1 MIRTGNK
8 SNEREGFVHRMVV
21 SHAASFPEALAV
33 ASTQGR
39 LTYAELNARANQ
51 LAHRLQDLGVT
62 QESVVGL
69 WLTRSP
75 WLIISALAVLKAG
88 GAYLPLD
95 PANPPDRL
103 HFMLS
108 DSGAKVVLTEAAM
121 AEATGG
127 TNCPTLFVDS
137 LPESDESEPCDVES
151 HPDGLAY
158 VIYTSGSTGLP
169 KGVEITHANL
179 ANLVAWHNRAFSI
192 SSADRA
198 SHLAGLGFDASVW
211 ETWPY
216 LAAGASLHLA
226 DFDIRMSPEQLMSWL
241 VKKEISIGFVPTP
254 LAEKVL
260 ARPWP
265 KETRLRALLTGGDTL
280 RMRPASGL
288 PFAVVNNY
296 GPTECTVVSTSTVVL
311 PSSEQS
317 ELPPIGTPV
326 DNAHVYILDQDLR
339 PVTGEECGEL
349 YVGGKIV
356 GRGYRNRVDLTA
368 ERFIPNPFAPG
379 TMYKTGDMGRYLGDG
394 QIAFL
399 GRIDDQIKIR
409 GYRIELDE
417 IAITLNAFPAI
428 STAVVTAYAE
438 AGEEKRL
445 VAYLVA
451 QQNLTRAD
459 LQSFLLAR
467 LPDYM
472 VPATFVLLQSI
483 PLTSNDK
490 VDYAALPAPT
500 PENMLIDQSSE
511 PHSELE
517 VAVAKI
523 VAELLHVSE
532 VAPDDDF
539 FLLGGHSLLG
549 TQLIARLRDSFDVD
563 VRLRTLFEQ
572 PTVRA
577 LSAEIERLLLE
588 KIEAMSEED
597 AQRALDTNAPSGW
610 DGNSNP
616 QTQVGW
622 SAQGSTE

>member
-1 MIRTGNK
+1 
-8 SNEREGFVHRMVV
+8 MVV
-21 SHAASFPEALAV
+21 SHAANCPEALAV

-39 LTYAELNARANQ
+39 LTYAELNARADQ
-51 LAHRLQDLGVT
+51 LAHRLQDLGVA

-260 ARPWP
+260 AMPWP

-280 RMRPASGL
+280 RVRPAPGL
-288 PFAVVNNY
+288 PFVVVNNY

-326 DNAHVYILDQDLR
+326 DNAQVYILDQDLR

-445 VAYLVA
+445 VAYIVA

-511 PHSELE
+511 PQSELE

-597 AQRALDTNAPSGW
+597 AQRVLDTNAPSGW